1 MSITEAKLL
10 ASGFT
15 SSDLQKLRKY
25 ITKDALS
32 LDMVISEVISD
43 LSRRFNAALLLT
55 ILLAAVYLIVL
66 IIASRENVVST
77 GVAMLIALFIIW
89 FFQPPFLSYK
99 AWKIKKKYR

>member
-15 SSDLQKLRKY
+15 SSELQKLRKY

-32 LDMVISEVISD
+32 LDMVLSD

>member
-15 SSDLQKLRKY
+15 PSDLQKLRKY

-32 LDMVISEVISD
+32 LD
-43 LSRRFNAALLLT
+43 
-55 ILLAAVYLIVL
+55 
-66 IIASRENVVST
+66 
-77 GVAMLIALFIIW
+77 IIW